1 MAKESTTNSRSSGST
16 GTSTR
21 RSSESSSAGSSSS
34 SAGGS
39 GSQEMSSSEG
49 TSDRKSIGA
58 IISQSLAEE
67 SQEGIDRVLNEVKQY
82 FEAGRTYI
90 QENPR
95 EAAGL
100 AIAAGVAAWA
110 LLGTKPGR
118 VLFEAGAAFAIPY
131 ATRWVSSN
139 MKVSH

>member
-1 MAKESTTNSRSSGST
+1 MAKESTTTTRSTGST
-16 GTSTR
+16 GTTSR
-21 RSSESSSAGSSSS
+21 RSSEASSSQASS
-34 SAGGS
+34 S
-39 GSQEMSSSEG
+39 GSQEMASREDSSE
-49 TSDRKSIGA
+49 RKSIGA

-67 SQEGIDRVLNEVKQY
+67 SQEGIDRVLSELKEY
-82 FEAGRTYI
+82 FDSGRTYI

-118 VLFEAGAAFAIPY
+118 VLFEAGAAIAVPY
-131 ATRWVSSN
+131 VTRWVSSN
-139 MKVSH
+139 MKAVSH

>member
-21 RSSESSSAGSSSS
+21 RSSESASAGTS
-34 SAGGS
+34 SAGGSS

-49 TSDRKSIGA
+49 TGDRKSIGA

-118 VLFEAGAAFAIPY
+118 VLFEVGAAFAIPY
-131 ATRWVSSN
+131 ATRWVSAN

>member
-1 MAKESTTNSRSSGST
+1 MAKESTTNTRSSGST
-16 GTSTR
+16 GTSSR
-21 RSSESSSAGSSSS
+21 RQTESSQAS
-34 SAGGS
+34 GS
-39 GSQEMSSSEG
+39 GNSQDLSSNEVS
-49 TSDRKSIGA
+49 SDRKSIGA

-67 SQEGIDRVLNEVKQY
+67 SQEGIDRVLGEIKEY
-82 FEAGRTYI
+82 FESGRTYI

-118 VLFEAGAAFAIPY
+118 VLFEAGAAIAVPY
-131 ATRWVSSN
+131 VTRWVSTN
-139 MKVSH
+139 MKAVSH